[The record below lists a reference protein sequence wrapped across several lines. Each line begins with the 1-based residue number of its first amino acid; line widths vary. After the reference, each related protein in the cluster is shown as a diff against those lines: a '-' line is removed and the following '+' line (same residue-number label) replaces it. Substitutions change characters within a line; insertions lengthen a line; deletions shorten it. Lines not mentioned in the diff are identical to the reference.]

1 VKASAGK
8 NVSVASS
15 CSVTS
20 TCESKMVVL
29 MKLKHVTQGHL
40 EFEGHDPA
48 HMLASQ
54 VFIFGVFGHG
64 MSARRCGRE
73 VPIYASPTASP

>member
-1 VKASAGK
+1 
-8 NVSVASS
+8 
-15 CSVTS
+15 
-20 TCESKMVVL
+20 MVVL

-64 MSARRCGRE
+64 MGARRCGGSANLRKPNGQSLMWDKLSSSLGWQE
-73 VPIYASPTASP
+73 GRNGG